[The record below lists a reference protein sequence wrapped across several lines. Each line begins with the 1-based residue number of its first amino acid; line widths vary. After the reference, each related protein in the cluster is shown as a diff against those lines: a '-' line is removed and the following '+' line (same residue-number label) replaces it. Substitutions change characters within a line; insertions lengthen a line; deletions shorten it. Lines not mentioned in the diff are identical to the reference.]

1 MLPKSRCAK
10 EWASTGPRQHTEK
23 TSSMSITEIRF
34 TSPQIGLLRRAHPGC
49 NLEGLVELIFFFD
62 QSGHL
67 LDCVGK
73 ITGDGSERHCVGL
86 GLTLMYEMACRS
98 FAGRSE
104 RPAEILQFPK

>member
-1 MLPKSRCAK
+1 
-10 EWASTGPRQHTEK
+10 
-23 TSSMSITEIRF
+23 
-34 TSPQIGLLRRAHPGC
+34 
-49 NLEGLVELIFFFD
+49 LVELIFFFD

-104 RPAEILQFPK
+104 RPAEILQFPKGSDAQEYAQDQNDDRHL